1 MELYFI
7 TFTEADFSGSKL
19 MTCWSEYGEDYNVNV
34 GKFIFHI
41 TKNIFSLWKNASNV
55 SKEHEDF
62 IFRELDFS
70 EGRNV

>member
-1 MELYFI
+1 M
-7 TFTEADFSGSKL
+7 
-19 MTCWSEYGEDYNVNV
+19 NV

-41 TKNIFSLWKNASNV
+41 TKTIFSLWKNASNI

>member
-1 MELYFI
+1 M
-7 TFTEADFSGSKL
+7 
-19 MTCWSEYGEDYNVNV
+19 NV

-41 TKNIFSLWKNASNV
+41 TKNIFSLWKNASNI